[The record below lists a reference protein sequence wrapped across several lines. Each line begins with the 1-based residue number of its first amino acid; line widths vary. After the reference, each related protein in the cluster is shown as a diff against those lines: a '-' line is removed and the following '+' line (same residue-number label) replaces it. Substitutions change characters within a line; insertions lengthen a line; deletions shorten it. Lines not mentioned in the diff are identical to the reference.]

1 MKNKKKFNFKLISF
15 DKLNSTNLKLK
26 SLIKK
31 NKKNNYLC
39 ISANYQSNG
48 YGRNKAKWYSYVG
61 NIHLSIVILTK

>member
-31 NKKNNYLC
+31 NKNIKKND
-39 ISANYQSNG
+39 
-48 YGRNKAKWYSYVG
+48 NK
-61 NIHLSIVILTK
+61 ILKMIIINLDKINE